1 MGNERDYDGEYE
13 RNRHKQPENEVSW
26 DSLAKEDKVYEFTK
40 LTPTPPDHYRKRQV
54 TQNSLNVIEGYGKSA
69 YVPQFDGA
77 TPRRRQA
84 PTANAPHVV
93 SQENQHGAPKQNNKQ
108 GNKQGE
114 RQKHQQPKKSG
125 WLQRMFGGGKEK
137 LQQPEPPTPTQAQA
151 REQFDKNTPPG
162 LKPDV
167 YIGQLHLQRQL
178 AKDNGAT
185 PKELKKIDSA
195 IANAEQ
201 LLGVTEQTPEGT
213 AIPLKAALVPTADPQ
228 AVPLQLYLKPTENG
242 GWAIVDLTNPDPGA
256 ARTYEGNIKHG
267 GRQADK
273 VEGEAAK
280 QLAIDRAWDNYVR
293 NNPHPAG
300 ELVADL
306 ATGSKDGSSNIKQA
320 HSDGVSEL
328 GKVRNWA
335 SRAGLVSG
343 VVGIGLLLTP
353 GAQGAGALLLGSAIA
368 GGVAG
373 GSNILDRKQHG
384 NFQWDTE
391 TFLDITDIAG
401 GLAVGAGSAIR
412 IGAKTAKITQ
422 LGKNTVLISEG
433 VETGTDVAAGT
444 IISAQHYRRIEEIR
458 NSDLP
463 EGEKKAQIQAE
474 LASASATGGLILLGG
489 VSTGK
494 AGRAGRGSK
503 GDFLNV
509 SPDGIGT
516 SARPGKN
523 AIEVT
528 PENLEEF
535 RSIGFSKKDL
545 DELNDPAITKARKN
559 ELYKKRDAS
568 YKKLYDSYGQEGVE
582 QLTQKL
588 GAKGLR
594 QIYGATGVGGLK
606 KVEQIIELEKQGKVK
621 GFGDWIEFLN
631 SGNRGDKGIADVVGE
646 LDVTKGATKNLGKN
660 EIINIGGDN
669 QAVRNEKGERPKS
682 FDLSVENKQTGEV
695 TRNIEVFRPR
705 KPTTATNHSDFNE
718 GINHAID
725 KATLKVKDTEGRT
738 VKNPNTGRIERIPN
752 PDVKGKVEAAINVD
766 IPEAGTVVGKKGK
779 ERFFGESGTYGTYY
793 QEGNDLY
800 QDIIDE
806 QLVKNTDAE
815 KYLDRVN
822 IIDRDGNLRA
832 TIEKSGNVETGY
844 SWTIKRY
851 R

>member
-1 MGNERDYDGEYE
+1 MGNERDYDSDEYKKDKQRYPEYVGGSSKLNPPKSQWMEFKPAVPPPPGYYYRGMIQEE
-13 RNRHKQPENEVSW
+13 RERVLADNPFYQARLEREKQEQEQSKQGNSTKGQHKT
-26 DSLAKEDKVYEFTK
+26 DSDTK
-40 LTPTPPDHYRKRQV
+40 
-54 TQNSLNVIEGYGKSA
+54 
-69 YVPQFDGA
+69 PQ
-77 TPRRRQA
+77 Q
-84 PTANAPHVV
+84 
-93 SQENQHGAPKQNNKQ
+93 QQNKQ
-108 GNKQGE
+108 GFWN
-114 RQKHQQPKKSG
+114 
-125 WLQRMFGGGKEK
+125 RMFGGGKEK
-137 LQQPEPPTPTQAQA
+137 SQQPEPPTPTQAQA
-151 REQFDKNTPPG
+151 REQFDKNAPPG

-167 YIGQLHLQRQL
+167 YIGQLQLQRQL

-185 PKELKKIDSA
+185 EKELKKIDGA
-195 IANAEQ
+195 IANAEK

-213 AIPLKAALVPTADPQ
+213 AIPLKAALVPTADPT

-256 ARTYEGNIKHG
+256 ARTYEGKIKHG

-280 QLAIDRAWDNYVR
+280 QLAIDRAWENYIK

-306 ATGSKDGSSNIKQA
+306 ATGNKDGSSNIKQA

-353 GAQGAGALLLGSAIA
+353 GAQGAGALILGSAIA

-373 GSNILDRKQHG
+373 GSNILDRKKHG

-489 VSTGK
+489 VASSK

-503 GDFLNV
+503 GDFLDV

-523 AIEVT
+523 GIKVT

-568 YKKLYDSYGQEGVE
+568 YKKLYESYGQEGVE

-606 KVEQIIELEKQGKVK
+606 KVEQIIELEKLGKVK
-621 GFGDWIEFLN
+621 GFDDWIEFLN
-631 SGNRGDKGIADVVGE
+631 SGNRGDQSITEVVGE
-646 LDVTKGATKNLGKN
+646 LDITQGVTQSLNKN
-660 EIINIGGDN
+660 EVINLGGDN
-669 QAVRNEKGERPKS
+669 QVVVNERGERPKS
-682 FDLSVENKQTGEV
+682 FDLTVENKQTGEV
-695 TRNIEVFRPR
+695 LRNIEVHRPR
-705 KPTTATNHSDFNE
+705 KKQLAAEDKDFKP
-718 GINHAID
+718 GIEHAID
-725 KATLKVKDTEGRT
+725 KATIKVEDAKGRT
-738 VKNPNTGRIERIPN
+738 VIDPNTGRAKLKPN
-752 PDVKGKVEAAINVD
+752 KDINGNVEAAINVD
-766 IPEAGTVVGKKGK
+766 IPKAGDVVALDNGT
-779 ERFFGESGTYGTYY
+779 ERHFGESATYTSYNPKTKTSTQTSATDFDG
-793 QEGNDLY
+793 EKDLY
-800 QDIIDE
+800 QDIIDK
-806 QLVKNTDAE
+806 QLSGKSDPE

-822 IIDRDGNLRA
+822 IIDRDGTLRA
-832 TIEKSGNVETGY
+832 TIEKSGTVQTGY
-844 SWTIKRY
+844 NWTVKRH